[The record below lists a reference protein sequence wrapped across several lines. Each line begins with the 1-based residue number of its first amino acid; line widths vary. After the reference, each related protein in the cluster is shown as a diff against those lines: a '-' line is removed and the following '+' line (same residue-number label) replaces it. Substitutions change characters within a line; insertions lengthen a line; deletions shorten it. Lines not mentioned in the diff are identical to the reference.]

1 MTIDQSPPMPQGEV
15 LAPRPSVYSDRRPPP
30 PPADRTA
37 AIKAAGAGASRRTL
51 GRSTHKWSRLIHVYT
66 SMIAL
71 IVVLFFAGTGILLN
85 HPSWTFGSEVVTET
99 IEGTFPFSTDLVG
112 DDGVVQGVDF
122 LSISE
127 YVRSEHAVIG
137 EVDFFGTTANQGS
150 IAYRNPGY
158 SADLFFEL
166 DDNTYELRVEQQG
179 WVAAVSDLHQGSETG
194 SAWGLL
200 IDITAGFL
208 VLISLTGLVMQFFLK
223 KRRRSAFVMIGVGV
237 VVSAALMYNALR

>member
-1 MTIDQSPPMPQGEV
+1 MTVGHGSGTPYGEV
-15 LAPRPSVYSDRRPPP
+15 LSPKPTVVGELPPRPPRG
-30 PPADRTA
+30 DRTA
-37 AIKAAGAGASRRTL
+37 GIKAAGASKRSV
-51 GRSTHKWSRLIHVYT
+51 GRSTHRWSRLIHVYT

-71 IVVLFFAGTGILLN
+71 LAVLFFAGTGILLN
-85 HPSWTFGSEVVTET
+85 HPSWTFGSETVTET
-99 IEGTFPFSTDLVG
+99 IQGTFPFSTDLVG

-158 SADLFFEL
+158 SADLFFDL
-166 DDNTYELRVEQQG
+166 DDASYELRVEQQG

-194 SAWGLL
+194 SAWRLL

-208 VLISLTGLVMQFFLK
+208 VLISVTGLVMQFFLK
-223 KRRRSAFVMIGVGV
+223 KRRRSALAMVAVGV